1 VSCRSV
7 TDRCSKPKAVFEI
20 LVTIDE
26 ECNFGSSRLA
36 AMAAVTLVNANRA
49 IPIPPERV
57 KVLAY
62 G

>member
-1 VSCRSV
+1 MSWRSV
-7 TDRCSKPKAVFEI
+7 TVPFHKPNVVFDI

-26 ECNFGSSRLA
+26 ECNFGSSQLA
-36 AMAAVTLVNANRA
+36 AMAAVTLMNANRA
-49 IPIPPERV
+49 IPIPPARV